1 MRMASSSDIRSRLVH
16 SAMNQKPRRVSRQAQ
31 IPPNRLAIVVHQ
43 DHIAGFQQAKV
54 LRQRVRP
61 EGVRVLWVA
70 DGDVAGHAFGVA
82 FAGEDAEGEGHFG
95 EHPLAVLGVGG
106 EGWDA
111 GERLALGDELEGGF
125 LFAG

>member
-1 MRMASSSDIRSRLVH
+1 MRMTSSSDIRPRLVH
-16 SAMNQKPRRVSRQAQ
+16 SAMNQEPRRISRQAQ
-31 IPPNRLAIVVHQ
+31 IAPNRFTVIIHQ

-54 LRQRVRP
+54 LAQRVRP

-95 EHPLAVLGVGG
+95 EHPGAAGGVGG
-106 EGWDA
+106 VGGDA
-111 GERLALGDELEGGF
+111 GEGGALGD
-125 LFAG
+125 